1 MRQVK
6 SFWVNMKQK
15 IIAALKTRY
24 KNIGLGEKAFDGV
37 AAFLEKTVTKEED
50 IEATVAGDD
59 VAALVRAIQGDQ
71 DSLRARN
78 TELQRSLDELK
89 AAGSGNT
96 DPNPGKGSATD
107 DAALKE
113 LKERFDK
120 LEDNYSRAMARE
132 RNSGIAAELRRKL
145 KDRGSDC
152 EPVLDLILK
161 DLQIAGTDTAD
172 TRVDRCVASY
182 DEAYK
187 RFYGDGPA
195 PRSGKAAPEGY
206 KRGDFSKEVER
217 LRSEG
222 KLPQQK

>member
-1 MRQVK
+1 MRLVK

-24 KNIGLGEKAFDGV
+24 KNIGLGDTAFDGV

-50 IEATVAGDD
+50 IEAAVAGDD

-71 DSLRARN
+71 DKLRARN

-89 AAGSGNT
+89 GAGSGKA
-96 DPNPGKGSATD
+96 DPKPDGGSKESGEMGEL
-107 DAALKE
+107 LKR
-113 LKERFDK
+113 LGK
-120 LEDNYSRAMARE
+120 LEENYNKALARE
-132 RNSGIAAELRRKL
+132 RNSGITADLRKRL
-145 KDRGSDC
+145 KDKGSDC

-161 DLQIAGTDTAD
+161 DLQIAETDTAD
-172 TRVDRCVASY
+172 TLVDRCVASY
-182 DEAYK
+182 DETYK

-195 PRSGKAAPEGY
+195 PRSGSRQPEGY

-217 LRSEG
+217 LKSEG
-222 KLPQQK
+222 KLPQQN

>member
-78 TELQRSLDELK
+78 TELQKSLDELK

-161 DLQIAGTDTAD
+161 DLQIAETDTAD
-172 TRVDRCVASY
+172 TLVDRCVASY
-182 DEAYK
+182 DETYK

>member
-161 DLQIAGTDTAD
+161 DLQIAETDTAD
-172 TRVDRCVASY
+172 TLVDRCVASY
-182 DEAYK
+182 DETYK

>member
-161 DLQIAGTDTAD
+161 DLQIAETDTAD
-172 TRVDRCVASY
+172 TLVDRCVASY
-182 DEAYK
+182 DETYK

-195 PRSGKAAPEGY
+195 PRSGKVAPEGY

>member
-120 LEDNYSRAMARE
+120 LEDNYSRVMARE

-161 DLQIAGTDTAD
+161 DLQIAETDTAD
-172 TRVDRCVASY
+172 TLVDRCVASY
-182 DEAYK
+182 DETYK

>member
-161 DLQIAGTDTAD
+161 DLQIAETDTAD
-172 TRVDRCVASY
+172 TLVDRCVASY
-182 DEAYK
+182 DETYK

-217 LRSEG
+217 LKSEG

>member
-132 RNSGIAAELRRKL
+132 RNSGMAAELRRKL

-161 DLQIAGTDTAD
+161 DLQIAETDTAD
-172 TRVDRCVASY
+172 TLVDRCVASY
-182 DEAYK
+182 DETYK

>member
-96 DPNPGKGSATD
+96 SGRIVSSTSP
-107 DAALKE
+107 AAE
-113 LKERFDK
+113 NACE
-120 LEDNYSRAMARE
+120 SR
-132 RNSGIAAELRRKL
+132 IAAR
-145 KDRGSDC
+145 
-152 EPVLDLILK
+152 
-161 DLQIAGTDTAD
+161 
-172 TRVDRCVASY
+172 
-182 DEAYK
+182 
-187 RFYGDGPA
+187 
-195 PRSGKAAPEGY
+195 
-206 KRGDFSKEVER
+206 
-217 LRSEG
+217 
-222 KLPQQK
+222 

>member
-50 IEATVAGDD
+50 IEAAVAGDD

-89 AAGSGNT
+89 KAGSGNT
-96 DPNPGKGSATD
+96 DPNPGEGSATD

-161 DLQIAGTDTAD
+161 DLQIAETDTAD
-172 TRVDRCVASY
+172 TLVDRCVASY
-182 DEAYK
+182 DETYK

-206 KRGDFSKEVER
+206 KRGDFSGEVER

>member
-6 SFWVNMKQK
+6 SFWVNMKQN

-161 DLQIAGTDTAD
+161 DLQIAETDTAD
-172 TRVDRCVASY
+172 TLVDRCVASY
-182 DEAYK
+182 DETYK

>member
-50 IEATVAGDD
+50 IEAAVAGDD

-71 DSLRARN
+71 DSLRAMN
-78 TELQRSLDELK
+78 TELQRSLDKLRE
-89 AAGSGNT
+89 AGSGKT
-96 DPNPGKGSATD
+96 DPKPGEGSEKD

-120 LEDNYSRAMARE
+120 LEENYTKVMARE
-132 RNSGIAAELRRKL
+132 RNGGITAELRKRL
-145 KDRGSDC
+145 KDKGSDC

-161 DLQIAGTDTAD
+161 DLQIAETDTAD
-172 TRVDRCVASY
+172 TLVDRCVASY
-182 DEAYK
+182 DETYK

-206 KRGDFSKEVER
+206 KRGDFSGEVER

>member
-24 KNIGLGEKAFDGV
+24 NNIGLGEKAFDGV

-50 IEATVAGDD
+50 IEAAVAGDD

-161 DLQIAGTDTAD
+161 DLQIAETDTAD
-172 TRVDRCVASY
+172 TLVDRCVASY
-182 DEAYK
+182 DETYK

>member
-1 MRQVK
+1 
-6 SFWVNMKQK
+6 MKQK

-161 DLQIAGTDTAD
+161 DLQIAETDTAD
-172 TRVDRCVASY
+172 TLVDRCVASY
-182 DEAYK
+182 DETYK

>member
-1 MRQVK
+1 
-6 SFWVNMKQK
+6 MKQK

-96 DPNPGKGSATD
+96 DPNPGKESATD

-113 LKERFDK
+113 LRERFDK
-120 LEDNYSRAMARE
+120 LEANYRRAMARE

-161 DLQIAGTDTAD
+161 DLQIAETDTAD
-172 TRVDRCVASY
+172 TLVDRCVASY
-182 DEAYK
+182 DKTYK

>member
-78 TELQRSLDELK
+78 TALQRSLDELK

-161 DLQIAGTDTAD
+161 DLQIAETDTAD
-172 TRVDRCVASY
+172 TLVDRCVASY
-182 DEAYK
+182 DETYK

>member
-6 SFWVNMKQK
+6 SFWVNMQQK
-15 IIAALKTRY
+15 IIAALRTRY

-161 DLQIAGTDTAD
+161 DLQIAETDTAD
-172 TRVDRCVASY
+172 TLVDRCVASY
-182 DEAYK
+182 DETYK

-222 KLPQQK
+222 KLPEQK

>member
-107 DAALKE
+107 DEALKE
-113 LKERFDK
+113 LKERFDR

-161 DLQIAGTDTAD
+161 DLQIAETDTAD
-172 TRVDRCVASY
+172 TLVDRCVASY
-182 DEAYK
+182 DETYK

>member
-50 IEATVAGDD
+50 IEAAVAGDD

-161 DLQIAGTDTAD
+161 DLRIAETDTAD
-172 TRVDRCVASY
+172 TLVDRCVASY
-182 DEAYK
+182 DETYK

>member
-50 IEATVAGDD
+50 IEAAVAGDD

-78 TELQRSLDELK
+78 TELQRSLDELRK
-89 AAGSGNT
+89 AGSGNADT
-96 DPNPGKGSATD
+96 KPGEGSKTD

-120 LEDNYSRAMARE
+120 LEENYSRAMARE
-132 RNSGIAAELRRKL
+132 RNSGITAELRRKL
-145 KDRGSDC
+145 KDKGSDC

-161 DLQIAGTDTAD
+161 DLQIAETDTAD
-172 TRVDRCVASY
+172 TLVDRCVASY
-182 DEAYK
+182 DETYK

-195 PRSGKAAPEGY
+195 PRSGRPAPEGY
-206 KRGDFSKEVER
+206 KRGDFSREVER
-217 LRSEG
+217 LKSEG

>member
-15 IIAALKTRY
+15 IITALKTRY

-50 IEATVAGDD
+50 IEAAVAGDD

-78 TELQRSLDELK
+78 AELQRSLDELK
-89 AAGSGNT
+89 AAGSRNT

-161 DLQIAGTDTAD
+161 DLQIAETDTAD
-172 TRVDRCVASY
+172 TLVDRCVDSY

>member
-107 DAALKE
+107 DEALKE
-113 LKERFDK
+113 LKERFDR

-161 DLQIAGTDTAD
+161 DLRIAETDTAD
-172 TRVDRCVASY
+172 TLVDRCVASY
-182 DEAYK
+182 DETYK

>member
-1 MRQVK
+1 
-6 SFWVNMKQK
+6 MKQK

-78 TELQRSLDELK
+78 TELQRSLDERK

-120 LEDNYSRAMARE
+120 LEDNYSRAMARD

-161 DLQIAGTDTAD
+161 DLQIAETDTSD
-172 TRVDRCVASY
+172 TLVDRCVASY
-182 DEAYK
+182 DETYK

-195 PRSGKAAPEGY
+195 PRSGKPAPEGY
-206 KRGDFSKEVER
+206 KRGDFSGEVER

>member
-50 IEATVAGDD
+50 IEAAVAGDD

-78 TELQRSLDELK
+78 TELQRSLDELRV
-89 AAGSGNT
+89 AGSGKT
-96 DPNPGKGSATD
+96 DPKPGEGSKDSDTLGKLLKRIEQLEEN
-107 DAALKE
+107 DAKAL
-113 LKERFDK
+113 
-120 LEDNYSRAMARE
+120 ARE

-161 DLQIAGTDTAD
+161 DLQIAETDTAD
-172 TRVDRCVASY
+172 TLVDRCVASY
-182 DEAYK
+182 DETYK

-206 KRGDFSKEVER
+206 KRGDFSNEVER

>member
-1 MRQVK
+1 
-6 SFWVNMKQK
+6 MKQK

-96 DPNPGKGSATD
+96 DLNPGKGSATD

-161 DLQIAGTDTAD
+161 DLQIAETDTAD
-172 TRVDRCVASY
+172 TLVDRCVASY
-182 DEAYK
+182 DETYK

>member
-96 DPNPGKGSATD
+96 DPNPGKESATD

-161 DLQIAGTDTAD
+161 DLQIEETDTAD
-172 TRVDRCVASY
+172 TLVDRCVASY
-182 DEAYK
+182 DETYK

>member
-78 TELQRSLDELK
+78 TELQRSLDELRE
-89 AAGSGNT
+89 AGSGKT
-96 DPNPGKGSATD
+96 DPKPGEGSEKD

-120 LEDNYSRAMARE
+120 LEENYTKAMARE
-132 RNSGIAAELRRKL
+132 RNGGITAELRKRL
-145 KDRGSDC
+145 KDKGSDC
-152 EPVLDLILK
+152 EPVLDLIRK
-161 DLQIAGTDTAD
+161 DLQIAETDTAD
-172 TRVDRCVASY
+172 TLVDRCVASY

>member
-6 SFWVNMKQK
+6 SFWANMKQK

-161 DLQIAGTDTAD
+161 DLQIAETDTAD
-172 TRVDRCVASY
+172 TLVDRCVASY
-182 DEAYK
+182 DETYK